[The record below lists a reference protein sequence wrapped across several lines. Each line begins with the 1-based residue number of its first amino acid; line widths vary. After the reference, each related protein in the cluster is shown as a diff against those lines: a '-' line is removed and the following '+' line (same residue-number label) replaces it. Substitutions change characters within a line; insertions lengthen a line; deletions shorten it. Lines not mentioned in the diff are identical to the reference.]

1 MTKLKKPLIIAA
13 AIIAVCGAVVAAAAF
28 NIDKILM
35 RISPELYLGYIA
47 VNTMNELDSELAMID
62 EAMPDIPK
70 LSESHSLGFT
80 LDTEDTQLS
89 LTEDYNKDA
98 PSVVFTGIC
107 NDINFDGYINN
118 TETALCLPS
127 LLDVYFTFS
136 TQDFG
141 NEFVDGGGNNL
152 LPIGVPRGLDLTLPS
167 GNDSG
172 EILSRGQLIN
182 FARTISEDAEIR
194 HDSGDDYFLILRGE
208 NVKTALRDLV
218 TAMLSSDILKQRLER
233 IDNILNIGLDSYGE
247 YLLSLIDSME
257 PGETLAVKYTQTKNY
272 VSRIEAELPFP
283 DSTLTLLADSRG
295 ARLLDDYTISVISE
309 SGGSQVGIEYSR
321 NGNRMFADEEK
332 TDAVECRVIFGG
344 EELLRLGYET
354 VFDKNNTGFS
364 GSFELLTNFLG
375 TSEIS
380 GDLSGAPA
388 VDRDWASGMYMD
400 ITNIVDSGG
409 SPGTCS
415 VQLMQPMN
423 LQTAERDKYPFSEL
437 NLDDISSLLELMQR

>member
-13 AIIAVCGAVVAAAAF
+13 AIIAVCGAVIAAAAV
-28 NIDKILM
+28 NMDKILM
-35 RISPELYLGYIA
+35 RLSPELYLSYIA
-47 VNTMNELDSELAMID
+47 VNTINELDNELAMID

-70 LSESHSLGFT
+70 LSESHSLVFT

-98 PSVVFTGIC
+98 PSVVFNGIY

-141 NEFVDGGGNNL
+141 NEFVDGGGNEL
-152 LPIGVPRGLDLTLPS
+152 LPIPVPRGLDLTLPA
-167 GNDSG
+167 GNNSVA
-172 EILSRGQLIN
+172 ILSRGQLAG

-218 TAMLSSDILKQRLER
+218 TAMLANDAFKQRLER
-233 IDNILNIGLDSYGE
+233 IDNILNIGLGSYGE

-257 PGETLAVKYTQTKNY
+257 PGETLAVRYTQTKNY

-295 ARLLDDYTISVISE
+295 ARLLDDYTLSMTADFD
-309 SGGSQVGIEYSR
+309 GMKVGLEYSR
-321 NGNRMFADEEK
+321 QGNRMFADEEK
-332 TDAVECRVIFGG
+332 TDAAELKVIFGS
-344 EELLRLGYET
+344 EELMRFGYET

-364 GSFELLTNFLG
+364 GSFDMLTNFIG
-375 TSEIS
+375 TSELS
-380 GDLSGAPA
+380 GDFSGTPA
-388 VDRDWASGMYMD
+388 VDRDWSSGMYMD

-423 LQTAERDKYPFSEL
+423 LQTAERDRYPFSEL